1 MAKDLVW
8 YKKNVGYN
16 VGVRK
21 YPGDAM
27 GVLLNGDNPFVS
39 VERDDLRDFKMAN
52 KRAIMDALIVEATE
66 PSVEWDN
73 PNAITDEEVT
83 SLVKQRLAL
92 KSRLPSFT
100 SLPILYKILDEAKT
114 QDRAKSIIS
123 MIQARIDELEEETD
137 FVTPI
142 LNRNNDDLNQK

>member
-1 MAKDLVW
+1 MVKDLVW

-21 YPGDAM
+21 YPGDVI
-27 GVLLNGDNPFVS
+27 GVLLNSDNPFVS
-39 VERDDLRDFKMAN
+39 INRDDLRDFKVAN
-52 KRAIMDALIVEATE
+52 KSAIINALIIETTE

-73 PNAITDEEVT
+73 PNAISDEEVT
-83 SLVKQRLAL
+83 ALVKQRLTL

-100 SLPILYKILDEAKT
+100 SVPILYKLLDEAKS

-137 FVTPI
+137 FVTPV

>member
-1 MAKDLVW
+1 MVKDLVW

-21 YPGDAM
+21 YPGDAI
-27 GVLLNGDNPFVS
+27 GVLLNSDNPFVS
-39 VERDDLRDFKMAN
+39 VDRDNLSDFKRAN
-52 KRAIMDALIVEATE
+52 KRAIVEALIIEAPE
-66 PSVEWDN
+66 PTTEWDN
-73 PNAITDEEVT
+73 PNIITDEEVT
-83 SLVKQRLAL
+83 ALVKQRLAL

-100 SLPILYKILDEAKT
+100 SVPILYKLLDEAKT

-137 FVTPI
+137 FVTPV
-142 LNRNNDDLNQK
+142 LNRNNDDLNKK